1 MIMRNN
7 LLQMTNLLRTKKK
20 NQLMTKQMLHIKKY
34 YCSNTDLAKE
44 SLTFTPQ
51 TNTNN
56 NCIVW
61 TPSPRTPPPLSA
73 GEGGRGLSL
82 LTIFQKGG
90 RRCLTGSQ
98 FLEGGCW
105 ERGGVF
111 VINKLKSEI
120 FNNKKSLY
128 TEMFFSVLTKNL
140 N

>member
-34 YCSNTDLAKE
+34 YCGNTDLAKE

-61 TPSPRTPPPLSA
+61 TPSPRTPPPICW
-73 GEGGRGLSL
+73 GGGQRVEPPNNFS
-82 LTIFQKGG
+82 KGG
-90 RRCLTGSQ
+90 EEVLDRISIFR
-98 FLEGGCW
+98 GGCW

-128 TEMFFSVLTKNL
+128 TKMFFSVLTKNL